1 MGRLDVRHTPDLRLK
16 CVEHP
21 NDGLGLKSG
30 LIWGQSITAEI
41 ALKPRG
47 DQSDSPMSTDRI
59 YAPGNGSPAPL
70 YKPASAVTSGGHPR
84 ENESLVNPESW

>member
-30 LIWGQSITAEI
+30 LIWGQSITVECFREI

-70 YKPASAVTSGGHPR
+70 YKPASAVTSVGHPMR
-84 ENESLVNPESW
+84 NA